1 MRSPSAGPFFYGW
14 AIVVALGVTT
24 ILSYGTNQYLF
35 GLLVDPVA
43 REMGWDKASIGL
55 AYSGVVLVSGVA
67 GVGLG
72 IAADRFGA
80 RLLLSAGSLI
90 SGVSLLLLAR
100 VHALS
105 AFVLLWTVGLGLG
118 SALTYYPIT
127 MTVVANWFDRR
138 RTQALSL
145 LTFMGAFAS
154 TLTYPTVGVLI
165 AHAGWREAVTI
176 LGLVQ
181 LAIALPLHALVVRR
195 HPEDLGLHPDG
206 AVAAGAS
213 TPESGVPL
221 AQALRSA
228 AFWLPTLALALAF
241 FASTAVLFVHVAY
254 LIARGYAPTLAA
266 TIVGLFGIAYLPGR
280 IFIAWAGE
288 RIPLGALFA
297 GAFALEALGV
307 ALLALAPSLPGALAY
322 VATFGAAYGATAP
335 LRGALMAQ
343 RFGRRSYGAIIAV
356 QGVPVGIGA
365 ALGPVVVGRLT
376 DTLGY
381 GAAFASCVA
390 ALLAAAAVVALPAR
404 GLAEP
409 AAYPERYTPV
419 P

>member
-1 MRSPSAGPFFYGW
+1 
-14 AIVVALGVTT
+14 
-24 ILSYGTNQYLF
+24 
-35 GLLVDPVA
+35 
-43 REMGWDKASIGL
+43 MGWDKASIGL

-80 RLLLSAGSLI
+80 RLLLALGSLI

-100 VHALS
+100 VHTLP
-105 AFVLLWTVGLGLG
+105 AFDLLWTAGLGVG

-127 MTVVANWFDRR
+127 MTVVANWFERR
-138 RTQALSL
+138 RTHALSL

-154 TLTYPTVGVLI
+154 TLTYPAVGVLI
-165 AHAGWREAVTI
+165 AHAGWRDTVAI
-176 LGLVQ
+176 LGGVQ
-181 LAIALPLHALVVRR
+181 LLIALPLHAIVVRR
-195 HPEDLGLHPDG
+195 HPEDLGLRPDG
-206 AVAAGAS
+206 DAVAGTS
-213 TPESGVPL
+213 TPHSGVPL
-221 AQALRSA
+221 VPALRST

-241 FASTAVLFVHVAY
+241 FATTAVLFVHVAY
-254 LIARGYAPTLAA
+254 LIARGYAPALAA

-288 RIPLGALFA
+288 RIPLAILFA
-297 GAFALEALGV
+297 SAFALEALGV
-307 ALLALAPSLPGALAY
+307 ALLALTPSLAGALAY

-343 RFGRRSYGAIIAV
+343 RFGRRSYGAIIAA

-365 ALGPVVVGRLT
+365 ALGPVVAGRLT

-390 ALLAAAAVVALPAR
+390 ALLAAAVVVALPAR
-404 GLAEP
+404 SP
-409 AAYPERYTPV
+409 R
-419 P
+419 